1 MTADRLGEDLPLYP
15 VGVVAERIGVPT
27 ATLRSWNQRYG
38 IGPADRDPGSHRLY
52 TEADIAA
59 VRRMQEMIEQG
70 ASARSAARAAR
81 AFQQT
86 DSSALLAA
94 VFALDGERAG
104 LAVEQSL
111 RERGVIDTWDS
122 LLRPAFG
129 ALSTLQIE
137 GADCLDVEHLLSRVT
152 TRALQR
158 IPTRSTWSGSADAT
172 VLACCDGEAHTLPLE
187 ALAAALG
194 QSGCAAV
201 MLGASVPA
209 AAITTAM
216 ARLPAVRAVV
226 LWSQRPSTADV
237 TGARTLAAAAAE
249 VVVMVA
255 GPGWDGA
262 PVGRR
267 VGRLATLSAAVERLS
282 QLGRGDA
289 SISHP
294 S

>member
-1 MTADRLGEDLPLYP
+1 MTADQLGEDLPLYP
-15 VGVVAERIGVPT
+15 VGVVADRIGVPT

-38 IGPADRDPGSHRLY
+38 IGPAGHDPGRHRLY

-59 VRRMQEMIEQG
+59 VRRMQQMIDQG
-70 ASARSAARAAR
+70 ASARSAARAAMT
-81 AFQQT
+81 FHLT

-94 VFALDGERAG
+94 VFALDGPTAG
-104 LAVEQSL
+104 LVVEQSL
-111 RERGVIDTWDS
+111 RECGVIDTWDS
-122 LLRPAFG
+122 MLRPAFG
-129 ALSTLQIE
+129 ALSTLQAE
-137 GADCLDVEHLLSRVT
+137 GADCLDVEHLLSRVS

-158 IPTRSTWSGSADAT
+158 IPAPSTWSDSADVT
-172 VLACCDGEAHTLPLE
+172 ILACCDGEAHTLALE

-209 AAITTAM
+209 AAITTAL

-226 LWSQRPSTADV
+226 LWSHRPSTADV
-237 TGARTLAAAAAE
+237 TGVRTLAAAG

-255 GPGWDGA
+255 GPGWDG
-262 PVGRR
+262 VRLGRR

-282 QLGRGDA
+282 PTQSA
-289 SISHP
+289 
-294 S
+294 

>member
-1 MTADRLGEDLPLYP
+1 MREARRGQQ
-15 VGVVAERIGVPT
+15 G
-27 ATLRSWNQRYG
+27 RS
-38 IGPADRDPGSHRLY
+38 
-52 TEADIAA
+52 
-59 VRRMQEMIEQG
+59 
-70 ASARSAARAAR
+70 
-81 AFQQT
+81 QQT
-86 DSSALLAA
+86 DSSTLLAA

-122 LLRPAFG
+122 LLQPAFG

-172 VLACCDGEAHTLPLE
+172 VLACCDGEAHTLALE

-209 AAITTAM
+209 AAISTAL
-216 ARLPAVRAVV
+216 ARLTAAWAVV
-226 LWSQRPSTADV
+226 LWSQRPSTTDV
-237 TGARTLAAAAAE
+237 TGYGRSRRRPRK
-249 VVVMVA
+249 VA
-255 GPGWDGA
+255 GPGWDEFGSVDVSA
-262 PVGRR
+262 DWPRSALQSNGLRN
-267 VGRLATLSAAVERLS
+267 SAAF
-282 QLGRGDA
+282 DA